1 MAGILMSLS
10 AVPVSASTLSKAKNA
25 KTEAESDLNSQ
36 NEKISSLQNEQAQL
50 QSEMNSLDAQLSEVL
65 VNIQI
70 LSDEI
75 TQKQAELEDVG
86 NQLVQAQQNEQTEY
100 EDMKL
105 RIQYMYENGD
115 STMFTEPVRI
125 QRHL

>member
-1 MAGILMSLS
+1 MHRKVVAACMAGILMSLS
-10 AVPVSASTLSKAKNA
+10 VVPVSASTLSKAKNA

-70 LSDEI
+70 LSVY
-75 TQKQAELEDVG
+75 TVY
-86 NQLVQAQQNEQTEY
+86 N
-100 EDMKL
+100 
-105 RIQYMYENGD
+105 
-115 STMFTEPVRI
+115 
-125 QRHL
+125 

>member
-1 MAGILMSLS
+1 MSRNTKDLKSGEKICMHRKVVAACMAGILMSLS
-10 AVPVSASTLSKAKNA
+10 VVPVSASTLSKAKNA

-70 LSDEI
+70 LSVY
-75 TQKQAELEDVG
+75 TVY
-86 NQLVQAQQNEQTEY
+86 N
-100 EDMKL
+100 
-105 RIQYMYENGD
+105 
-115 STMFTEPVRI
+115 
-125 QRHL
+125 